1 MANINWG
8 QAVGQVRFALNQRSV
23 ADLPDDKIKEWLV
36 QSIIHICNP
45 EVHMHPL
52 LYSQGDITLA
62 TGVSNYYFSHVGDN
76 TTSAYVVLGVRYI
89 GSGQYALQP
98 QSEWWF
104 RQRDWSLEGRPSHYL
119 HTSRYSLPFGAEPD
133 RPENVLRIYHAP
145 SAEYNGESLMVYFYR
160 KPPVDAASI
169 ADDESPRI
177 QDLWDEPWVLG
188 AIWRGWRDLNQ
199 PVFADRSRD
208 DFAAM
213 VNEIKERFHQEM
225 REDPREFYLEG
236 RSRNRVQR
244 FRA

>member
-1 MANINWG
+1 
-8 QAVGQVRFALNQRSV
+8 
-23 ADLPDDKIKEWLV
+23 
-36 QSIIHICNP
+36 
-45 EVHMHPL
+45 
-52 LYSQGDITLA
+52 
-62 TGVSNYYFSHVGDN
+62 
-76 TTSAYVVLGVRYI
+76 
-89 GSGQYALQP
+89 
-98 QSEWWF
+98 
-104 RQRDWSLEGRPSHYL
+104 
-119 HTSRYSLPFGAEPD
+119 
-133 RPENVLRIYHAP
+133 
-145 SAEYNGESLMVYFYR
+145 MVYFYR

-169 ADDESPRI
+169 ADDEIPRI